1 MELFTHES
9 RLLTDSHSLASDL
22 ARMRIDSHRSPGLFQ
37 QICLAFRCGLAYRLY
52 SLASQIRAVKMRVE
66 VRWATFVSILQLT
79 RVSQIVMDEHRLALP
94 TTPQNDVGPPLPHP
108 GMQLKVVEFLGPH
121 YYASS

>member
-1 MELFTHES
+1 
-9 RLLTDSHSLASDL
+9 
-22 ARMRIDSHRSPGLFQ
+22 
-37 QICLAFRCGLAYRLY
+37 
-52 SLASQIRAVKMRVE
+52 MRVE